1 MRTVRGSSGMA
12 LVAGLALGCGRSAQP
27 RDAAA
32 RAADAEAPAADAG
45 AATDTGTPPADG
57 PIQVQVFTR
66 TKGYRHDSIVAGLS
80 LFDALDQRGEIALR
94 ATEDPA
100 QLVDELAQIEVV
112 VFLSTSGDVLD
123 DAQQDALEAFVRDGG
138 GFVGVHAAADT
149 EYDWPFYAE
158 LLGARFENH
167 PEIQS
172 ARIVIEASDHPATAG
187 LPEIWERVDEWYDF
201 DRQPR
206 DSGVQVLLGLDES
219 SYQGGSHGADHPI
232 AWCRTLDRGRSF
244 YTALGHTEESW
255 HEPLF
260 AQHIEGALRWAAA
273 R

>member
-1 MRTVRGSSGMA
+1 MRDAVRG
-12 LVAGLALGCGRSAQP
+12 LVGIAFAACLQLGCGSAARS
-27 RDAAA
+27 RDA
-32 RAADAEAPAADAG
+32 DVSPAGDAG
-45 AATDTGTPPADG
+45 ADADPDAETPTAAD
-57 PIQVQVFTR
+57 PIRVQAFTL
-66 TKGYRHDSIVAGLS
+66 TEGYRHDSITDGLA
-80 LFDALDQRGEIALR
+80 LLGELDQRGEIALR

-100 QLVDELAQIEVV
+100 QLVRELTEYGAV
-112 VFLSTSGDVLD
+112 VFLNTTGDVLD
-123 DAQQDALEAFVRDGG
+123 APQQAALESYITGGG

-232 AWCRTLDRGRSF
+232 AWCQLLGRGRSF
-244 YTALGHTEESW
+244 YTALGHTEASW
-255 HEPLF
+255 REPLF
-260 AQHIEGALRWAAA
+260 AQHIEGALRWAAG